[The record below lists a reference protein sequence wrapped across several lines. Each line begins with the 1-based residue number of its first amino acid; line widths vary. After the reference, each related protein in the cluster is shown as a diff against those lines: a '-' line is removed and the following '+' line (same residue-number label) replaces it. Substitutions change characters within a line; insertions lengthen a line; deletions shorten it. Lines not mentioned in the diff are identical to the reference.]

1 MISLCRH
8 IIRDAAAVLGS
19 WPAFGA
25 LILLS
30 LLVFGYLV
38 PRAKAPIFAGMTAKL
53 PRKVLDEYVPTWTP
67 QIAQAFLAAV
77 GPDGRAAYRRFYW
90 TMDFWFPGAAASMAL
105 ASLLLIAFTPASGWG
120 WLALLAAPSWLFD
133 AMENITHFR
142 MAGSYPV
149 LSSTALRF
157 GPLFTGAKWL
167 FAILPLPLAAVGLI
181 AKTFHWLH

>member
-1 MISLCRH
+1 MTPQMGQTFVAGLS
-8 IIRDAAAVLGS
+8 ALGT
-19 WPAFGA
+19 WPAFA
-25 LILLS
+25 ILLMIC
-30 LLVFGYLV
+30 LLLFGYLV
-38 PRAKAPIFAGMTAKL
+38 PKAKAAVFATAA
-53 PRKVLDEYVPTWTP
+53 PDQAHKVLDEYVPSWTP
-67 QIAQAFLAAV
+67 QIAERFLAAI
-77 GPDGRAAYRRFYW
+77 GPDGRAAYRRFYL